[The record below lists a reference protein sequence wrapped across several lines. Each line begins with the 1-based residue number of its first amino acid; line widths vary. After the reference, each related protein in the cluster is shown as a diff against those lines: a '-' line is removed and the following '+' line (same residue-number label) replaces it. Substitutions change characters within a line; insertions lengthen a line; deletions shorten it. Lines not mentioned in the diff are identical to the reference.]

1 MSSAFTVLPMSQE
14 VRLKAGD
21 VYEGTITVSNPA
33 NSDDDFSYLAEV
45 TPYSVLDGEYKADLA
60 TKNNMSQI
68 VDWITIENPSGKIA
82 PNESVKLR
90 FKITVPG
97 NAPGGGQYAT
107 IAIRSNDDFEASD
120 GGAVQNIFQMASI
133 IYANIAGET
142 VRKGEIVSAGI
153 PGFSTSTPIY
163 ASVSL
168 TNEGNVHEKAIT
180 TITVKNAF
188 NGEQIFPGEDEQ
200 NIFIEYIM
208 PGTSRYLTRSIDR
221 LSSLGVYQVEQTVEY
236 LGETSNISQ
245 TVIICPV
252 WFLLLIMATIAAFIV
267 TIVKLLQRKVK
278 FKKAGS

>member
-142 VRKGEIVSAGI
+142 MRKGEIVSAGI

-245 TVIICPV
+245 TVIICPI

-278 FKKAGS
+278 FKKAA

>member
-21 VYEGTITVSNPA
+21 VYEGTITISNPA

-107 IAIRSNDDFEASD
+107 IGIRSNDDFEASD

-188 NGEQIFPGEDEQ
+188 SGEQIFPGEDEQ
-200 NIFIEYIM
+200 NVFIEYIM

-236 LGETSNISQ
+236 LGETSNVSQ
-245 TVIICPV
+245 TVIICPI

-267 TIVKLLQRKVK
+267 TIIKLLQRKVK
-278 FKKAGS
+278 FKKAV